1 VLKSSGPAG
10 IGLAHCPTATTIP
23 SASYMGRIRWRRG
36 NNALLLMNEI
46 IAAAFGLMG
55 AIVGSIITLAG
66 QCRHEKTNKNRELS
80 YAAIVISYAT
90 KMLACRTWDA
100 NNNFDEYQQLYN
112 EEHRHFPCDTPMLDL
127 NSFDI
132 NWKAVPISCLDKIF
146 ECSNRL
152 EIKAKYLNTTMASNM
167 DVVECDAYMLL
178 EQIEIIDTLFPLL

>member
-1 VLKSSGPAG
+1 
-10 IGLAHCPTATTIP
+10 
-23 SASYMGRIRWRRG
+23 
-36 NNALLLMNEI
+36 MNEI

-55 AIVGSIITLAG
+55 AIVDSIITLAG
-66 QCRHEKTNKNRELS
+66 QWRHEKTNKNRELS

-100 NNNFDEYQQLYN
+100 INNFDEYQQLYN

-178 EQIEIIDTLFPLL
+178 EQIEIIDTLFSAALRPRKEARIPEDKGLEDEHETAEKYRFLLKKYTR

>member
-1 VLKSSGPAG
+1 
-10 IGLAHCPTATTIP
+10 
-23 SASYMGRIRWRRG
+23 MGRIRWRRG

-66 QCRHEKTNKNRELS
+66 QWRYEKTNKNRELS
-80 YAAIVISYAT
+80 YAAVVISYAA
-90 KMLACRTWDA
+90 KKLASRTWDA
-100 NNNFDEYQQLYN
+100 INNFDEYQQVYN
-112 EEHRHFPCDTPMLDL
+112 KEHRHFPCGTPMLDL

-152 EIKAKYLNTTMASNM
+152 EIKAKYLNTPMASNT
-167 DVVECDAYMLL
+167 DLITQVAPRRASRAHRLVRIYQSDHVAQCHPVPERP
-178 EQIEIIDTLFPLL
+178 FPA

>member
-1 VLKSSGPAG
+1 
-10 IGLAHCPTATTIP
+10 
-23 SASYMGRIRWRRG
+23 
-36 NNALLLMNEI
+36 MNEI

-66 QCRHEKTNKNRELS
+66 QWRYEKTNKNRELS
-80 YAAIVISYAT
+80 YAAIVISYAA
-90 KMLACRTWDA
+90 KKLASSTWDA
-100 NNNFDEYQQLYN
+100 INNFDEYQQVYN
-112 EEHRHFPCDTPMLDL
+112 KEHRHFPCDTPMLDL

-152 EIKAKYLNTTMASNM
+152 EIKQQYLNTPMASNM

-178 EQIEIIDTLFPLL
+178 EQIEIIDTLLSAALRLRKEARIPEDKDLEDEHETAAKYRCPLKRYTR